1 MNCALC
7 ERPEPLRNSHI
18 IPEFLYSTLYDQG
31 HRMLGINGRGPLG
44 RKILQKGLREPL
56 LCEGCEQFLNDKYEK
71 PFKKY
76 WFDNKPLPNSLR
88 SEGIHLRGI
97 DYATFKLFHL
107 SILFR
112 CSVASTETF
121 SDVALGPHE
130 EKLRHMVRTV
140 DPGQAHEY
148 PVFAFALVDRTG
160 SPNRR
165 VMVPP
170 FRAWFDG
177 HIVYQMIFGGCMW
190 VYTVSKHRPLLMS
203 KIALQSSGSLW
214 IIPERWEQTT
224 VMQDVSK
231 ILRKRAKGDGIKK

>member
-18 IPEFLYSTLYDQG
+18 IPELLYSTLYDQG

-76 WFDNKPLPNSLR
+76 WFDKKPLPNSLR
-88 SEGIHLRGI
+88 SEGIRLRGI

-112 CSVASTETF
+112 CSVASSETF
-121 SDVALGPHE
+121 
-130 EKLRHMVRTV
+130 
-140 DPGQAHEY
+140 
-148 PVFAFALVDRTG
+148 
-160 SPNRR
+160 
-165 VMVPP
+165 
-170 FRAWFDG
+170 
-177 HIVYQMIFGGCMW
+177 
-190 VYTVSKHRPLLMS
+190 
-203 KIALQSSGSLW
+203 
-214 IIPERWEQTT
+214 
-224 VMQDVSK
+224 
-231 ILRKRAKGDGIKK
+231 